1 MKSTPPGLYLLW
13 GVIFPGR
20 YPGYWMMTPPVSG
33 IRIYSSLGRWNSN
46 ITPGFPVTPVLP
58 GNDNGNKTN
67 PTIRDAFPIAP
78 VLLGDD
84 NVNEFNQPGG
94 LDFQ

>member
-1 MKSTPPGLYLLW
+1 
-13 GVIFPGR
+13 
-20 YPGYWMMTPPVSG
+20 MMTPPVSG

-46 ITPGFPVTPVLP
+46 ITTGFPVTPVLP

-78 VLLGDD
+78 VL
-84 NVNEFNQPGG
+84 PGVKG
-94 LDFQ
+94 NNTRSTPEGVAVSNPQENI

>member
-1 MKSTPPGLYLLW
+1 MKTYQNNQLEVNPSGVVPVVGRHLPGAIPGLLDDDTS
-13 GVIFPGR
+13 GV
-20 YPGYWMMTPPVSG
+20 
-33 IRIYSSLGRWNSN
+33 SN
-46 ITPGFPVTPVLP
+46 PDITTGFPVTPVLP

-78 VLLGDD
+78 VLPGDD